1 MGRNDISPKYCRI
14 KTLIVNHN
22 IEGNRSSIH
31 SLILGVFILLMIPS
45 CKQSEPD
52 FRGRDG
58 DFLTFSGMT
67 WEIKH
72 ANIPLG
78 PGPNFFSDHPNDV
91 WIDEQDYLHLSV
103 HSRGDIW
110 FSTEVISVDTF
121 GYGTYVFTI
130 QGDMKNIDKNI
141 VLGLFTW
148 DNNTFQEQAN
158 SEVDI
163 EFAKWGVDTVENTL
177 QYGVQPINFGPY
189 YPERDDKPD
198 VDSENWIGVS
208 THAFTWTDTLIT
220 WGSWVGPE
228 YGNGPPLASWSFNLD
243 NPARIK
249 NENGNSSDPIIIPA
263 PGNTTNARMNMWL
276 VNGSAGPFDKFNHE
290 VIIQNFQFIPL

>member
-1 MGRNDISPKYCRI
+1 MKSIKEHISEFRI
-14 KTLIVNHN
+14 L
-22 IEGNRSSIH
+22 
-31 SLILGVFILLMIPS
+31 LILAISILSFYS
-45 CKQSEPD
+45 CKQSDPN

-58 DFLTFSGMT
+58 DFLSFSGMT

-72 ANIPLG
+72 AKVPLG

-103 HSRGDIW
+103 HRRGNVW
-110 FSTEVISVDTF
+110 FSTEVVSVDTF

-130 QGDMKNIDKNI
+130 QGDLKNIDKNI

-148 DNNTFQEQAN
+148 DNNTFQEEAN

-163 EFAKWGVDTVENTL
+163 EFAKWGIDTVENTL
-177 QYGVQPINFGPY
+177 QYGVQPINFGEF
-189 YPERDDKPD
+189 YPERVYKPD
-198 VDSENWIGVS
+198 VDSENWVGVS

-220 WGSWVGPE
+220 WASWTGSE
-228 YGNGPPLASWSFNLD
+228 YGNGQPLASWSFNLD

-249 NENGNSSDPIIIPA
+249 YENGNSSDPVIIPA
-263 PGNTTNARMNMWL
+263 PGNTTNARMNLWL
-276 VNGSAGPFDKFNHE
+276 VNGPDGPFNLRNHE
-290 VIIQNFQFIPL
+290 VIIQKFQFIPL